1 MRMLAVIM
9 TSLLAALGWQSW
21 RLHDAQQQIN
31 TQQAAIQNQNKKLTQ
46 KNSQLIA
53 LNILV
58 QTSNREQMKLYA
70 AAEETSAL
78 LQQRQRQI
86 EELTRENE
94 TLRRWAAASLPDA
107 VIRLRQRPA
116 ITGGQSF
123 RQWLSQNNALSS
135 GSRQPTQ

>member
-9 TSLLAALGWQSW
+9 AGLLTALGWQSW
-21 RLHDAQQQIN
+21 RLHDAQQQIS

-86 EELTRENE
+86 EELTHENE
-94 TLRRWAAASLPDA
+94 TFRRWAAASLPDA

-116 ITGGQSF
+116 LTGGQSF

-135 GSRQPTQ
+135 GSGQPAQ

>member
-9 TSLLAALGWQSW
+9 AGLLTALGWQWW
-21 RLHDAQQQIN
+21 RLNDTQQQIS
-31 TQQAAIQNQNKKLTQ
+31 TQQAAIQNQNKMLTQ

-86 EELTRENE
+86 EELTHENE
-94 TLRRWAAASLPDA
+94 TFRRWAAASLPDA

-123 RQWLSQNNALSS
+123 RDWLSQNNALPS
-135 GSRQPTQ
+135 GSDQPAQ